1 MGEAG
6 TMRASM
12 RIEVLCT
19 GDELLNGTI
28 ADTNSPWFMTRLF
41 ELGELVAR
49 TTVVG
54 DDRREL
60 VSAFREV
67 SARAG
72 AVLVS
77 GGLGPTADDLTAEC
91 AAEAAGVPLVE
102 DARAMQALRERF
114 ARRNAVL
121 TPNNARQARVPQ
133 GAEVV
138 LNPVGSAPMFVL
150 KMGQCTLFFVPGVP
164 REYQALVE
172 KEVLPRLAEL
182 LNRQPGRPAR
192 VVRVLRTTR
201 IFESHLDAA
210 VMPIAA
216 KHPLI
221 RVGYRTSAPEN
232 HLKLLAE
239 APTREEAERALAAME
254 EECRAALGDYVYGA
268 DKDEL
273 AAVLGGKLR
282 QRGHTVAV
290 AESCTG
296 GLLGQ
301 VISSVAGASDYFLG
315 GAITYSEALKKA
327 WARVSPEALERHG
340 AVSEEVGRQMAAG
353 IREATGATWGLSVT
367 GYAGPSAGTPRDE
380 IGTVYCG
387 LAGPDGAGAVEKY
400 LFTGDRDR
408 IRRFAAHAAM
418 DLLRRTLR

>member
-1 MGEAG
+1 
-6 TMRASM
+6 M

-54 DDRREL
+54 DDRGEL
-60 VSAFREV
+60 ISAMREV
-67 SARAG
+67 SARAD

-91 AAEAAGVPLVE
+91 AAGAAGVPLVE
-102 DARAMQALRERF
+102 DARALEALRARF
-114 ARRNAVL
+114 ARRNMEL

-138 LNPVGSAPMFVL
+138 LNPVGSAPMFIL
-150 KMGQCTLFFVPGVP
+150 GMGRCTLFFVPGVP

-172 KEVLPRLAEL
+172 KEVLPRLGAML
-182 LNRQPGRPAR
+182 DRQPGRLVR
-192 VVRVLRTTR
+192 KVRVLKTTR
-201 IFESHLDAA
+201 IWESHLDAR
-210 VMPIAA
+210 VIPIAA
-216 KHPLI
+216 KHPRI
-221 RVGYRTSAPEN
+221 RVGYRTHAPEN

-254 EECRAALGDYVYGA
+254 EECRAELGDFVFGA
-268 DKDEL
+268 DGDEL
-273 AAVLGGKLR
+273 AAVLGARLR
-282 QRGHTVAV
+282 ERRQTLAV
-290 AESCTG
+290 AEGCTG

-301 VISSVAGASDYFLG
+301 VISSVTGASDYFLG
-315 GAITYSEALKKA
+315 GAVTYSDALRQA
-327 WARVSPEALERHG
+327 WAKVNPEALERHG
-340 AVSEEVGRQMAAG
+340 AVSEEVARQMAAG
-353 IREATGATWGLSVT
+353 IRETTGATWGLSIT

-387 LAGPDGAGAVEKY
+387 LAGPEGAPAVEKS
-400 LFTGDRDR
+400 LFAGDRDR